1 MSFADLRVVMV
12 AFILFVTYSTFLFM
26 NASESGVVNEVGVN
40 SFAGFGNTTKY
51 NDPDAGG
58 FFGTLTTIG
67 EMNTNTPELFF
78 INSILFGAIA
88 FILVFVG
95 LRFLRGTG

>member
-12 AFILFVTYSTFLFM
+12 AFILFITYSTFLFM
-26 NASESGVVNEVGVN
+26 NASESGVVNSAGVGAA
-40 SFAGFGNTTKY
+40 SFGNTTQY
-51 NDPDAGG
+51 NTPDSGS
-58 FFGTLTTIG
+58 FFDTLGTIG
-67 EMNTNTPELFF
+67 EMNTSTPELFF
-78 INSILFGAIA
+78 INTILFGAIA